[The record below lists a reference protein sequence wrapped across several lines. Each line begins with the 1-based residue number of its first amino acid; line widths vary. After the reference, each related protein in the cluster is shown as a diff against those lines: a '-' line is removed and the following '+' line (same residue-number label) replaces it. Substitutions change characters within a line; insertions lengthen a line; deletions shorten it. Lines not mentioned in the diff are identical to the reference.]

1 LRVLK
6 RGRNGG
12 GEGEERWEL
21 PSMLLGRGRR
31 RTPRLRNRIR
41 IRFAGCQYYLR
52 EAEGGTYR
60 VVVVVP
66 EDPADVL
73 SDSLVGC

>member
-1 LRVLK
+1 LQVLK

-31 RTPRLRNRIR
+31 RMPRLRNRIR
-41 IRFAGCQYYLR
+41 IGFADCQYCLR
-52 EAEGGTYR
+52 RREGGAYG
-60 VVVVVP
+60 VVVVIP
-66 EDPADVL
+66 ENPTDVL

>member
-1 LRVLK
+1 MGDLLQVRK

-31 RTPRLRNRIR
+31 RMPRLRNRIR
-41 IRFAGCQYYLR
+41 IGFAGRQHLDGC
-52 EAEGGTYR
+52 AGEGGLT
-60 VVVVVP
+60 
-66 EDPADVL
+66 E
-73 SDSLVGC
+73 SL